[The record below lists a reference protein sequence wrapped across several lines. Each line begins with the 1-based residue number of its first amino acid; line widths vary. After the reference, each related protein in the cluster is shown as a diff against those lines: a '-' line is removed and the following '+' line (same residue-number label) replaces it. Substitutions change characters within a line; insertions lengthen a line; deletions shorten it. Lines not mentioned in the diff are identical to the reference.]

1 MKKAKR
7 KTASRLRSKYG
18 FATVEDVV
26 RSLYLK
32 RYRAGTRL
40 ILLDPELA
48 KAFPTEDAV
57 NDALRAFLRMTKSGR
72 LPHRGP
78 GKAGQKTQTSGR

>member
-1 MKKAKR
+1 MKKANR
-7 KTASRLRSKYG
+7 KAASRQRSKYG
-18 FATVEDVV
+18 FASLEDVV

-57 NDALRAFLRMTKSGR
+57 NDALRAFLRMTKSAR
-72 LPHRGP
+72 LPHRAP
-78 GKAGQKTQTSGR
+78 GKPEHKTRNR

>member
-1 MKKAKR
+1 MKKADR
-7 KTASRLRSKYG
+7 KPARHMRTKQSFSSL
-18 FATVEDVV
+18 EDVV

-48 KAFPTEDAV
+48 KAFPTEDDV
-57 NDALRAFLRMTKSGR
+57 NDALRAYLRMTKTGR
-72 LPHRGP
+72 LPYRGP
-78 GKAGQKTQTSGR
+78 GKAGPKTQDR

>member
-1 MKKAKR
+1 MKMANR
-7 KTASRLRSKYG
+7 KPGSRPRSKSG
-18 FATVEDVV
+18 FASLEDVV

-32 RYRAGTRL
+32 RYRPGTNL

-72 LPHRGP
+72 LPHRGSA
-78 GKAGQKTQTSGR
+78 KAGLKTQNR